1 MKKVLQNHLPLKFQI
16 KGGGLFNSE
25 FDDLDLQPVD
35 LDVNSSIQEKLKDVE
50 IPQNGGGFELNLDEV
65 DMGTKPNILD
75 LNIDT
80 DEPEENLGNENVKV
94 IKINADTNTL
104 NMINK

>member
-1 MKKVLQNHLPLKFQI
+1 MRLI
-16 KGGGLFNSE
+16 
-25 FDDLDLQPVD
+25 
-35 LDVNSSIQEKLKDVE
+35 
-50 IPQNGGGFELNLDEV
+50 
-65 DMGTKPNILD
+65 GTKPNILD

-94 IKINADTNTL
+94 IKISADTNTL